1 MRCAVLRAPARSA
14 VRSRVGGCA
23 GLRPP
28 RRRLGAP
35 TRGGS
40 PRAPRVRPTLRALED
55 DALGG
60 CATPGMCS
68 ALQAAERGVWGW
80 GGGGVHPVPQPRGAH
95 PVPHC
100 AALGPLAGPP
110 IPAVPGAA
118 LAAGWCQAGGRTPC
132 AVPDPRPQG
141 CTAPGLGTATL
152 APAQAQH
159 FVAGWTVVLRDVT
172 AQGRSQ
178 GTAEV
183 YSCGAEAVSSAQHL
197 PADEQ
202 LGSSQAGMP
211 SPQSKCSLAPE
222 SGPDP
227 TVPRE
232 EPRVPPSYA
241 ERC

>member
-1 MRCAVLRAPARSA
+1 MRGAARSCA
-14 VRSRVGGCA
+14 LRGALPCGWVGAQGCTLPAA
-23 GLRPP
+23 GSVPQLAGSHPAL
-28 RRRLGAP
+28 LGA
-35 TRGGS
+35 
-40 PRAPRVRPTLRALED
+40 RPTLRALED
-55 DALGG
+55 ALGG
-60 CATPGMCS
+60 CTAPGMCS

-80 GGGGVHPVPQPRGAH
+80 GGGVHPVLQARGAH
-95 PVPHC
+95 PVSHC

-152 APAQAQH
+152 APAQAQR

-183 YSCGAEAVSSAQHL
+183 SSCRAEAISSARHL

-202 LGSSQAGMP
+202 LYSSQAGMP

-227 TVPRE
+227 TVPWE
-232 EPRVPPSYA
+232 SPESS
-241 ERC
+241 